1 MCAFNFRGC
10 HGVGFAVLTGFSIE
24 GDFKPTFWSLLR
36 GREGGG
42 EPSVILTSPL
52 VSLNPADLRA
62 VG

>member
-1 MCAFNFRGC
+1 
-10 HGVGFAVLTGFSIE
+10 VLTGFSIE